1 MDKIKTSRY
10 QAKTNAGYGTQR
22 QIDREP
28 DGELK
33 VDLDGKL
40 VVPNII
46 ELTCIQP
53 DTVLVFQQSKTL
65 VAIQLTASLKE
76 KL

>member
-1 MDKIKTSRY
+1 ML
-10 QAKTNAGYGTQR
+10 
-22 QIDREP
+22 DREP

-65 VAIQLTASLKE
+65 VAIY
-76 KL
+76 